1 MVITE
6 GHQVAGAT
14 FGAVS
19 TVSLMSSAACRGA
32 AFLSTAALG
41 PLSSGPD
48 HRAHPDAQDD
58 SQGDGPDTPQ
68 SETLPSALLSRSLRL
83 REG

>member
-1 MVITE
+1 M
-6 GHQVAGAT
+6 AGAT

-58 SQGDGPDTPQ
+58 SQGDGPDTHNRKRFRLR
-68 SETLPSALLSRSLRL
+68 SSAASLRL
-83 REG
+83 RGRVTAVGERS